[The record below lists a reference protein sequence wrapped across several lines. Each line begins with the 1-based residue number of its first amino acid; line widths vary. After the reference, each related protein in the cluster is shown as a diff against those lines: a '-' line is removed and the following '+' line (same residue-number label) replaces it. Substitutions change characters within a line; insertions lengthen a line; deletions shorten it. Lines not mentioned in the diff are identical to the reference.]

1 MTKRPETIYK
11 YRAFN
16 FLTLDSLCNDTLS
29 FASPDDFNDP
39 LDCKPTLQ
47 CDSSAAELR
56 KLLAEMIR
64 ARESYRAAKSI
75 RVVPMKKERARSYI
89 KKHAES
95 QVEKELSSIA
105 YYATDPDYTEGP
117 ESAELH
123 LLTEAIKNELLR
135 TYIRGVCCFSST
147 YDNPL
152 LWSHYGDQHK
162 GLCVG
167 YSLDREP
174 KLELHKVVYGGERS
188 ISTSVVFRAL
198 IEEDPNAGEELDR
211 SVLLRKAR
219 DWSYEKEW
227 RIVDTQGSQDSPLL
241 LKEITFGLRCPS
253 SVKHSVIS
261 SLSGRD
267 KPAAFYEIR
276 EAMNRYSL
284 RRHLVDVD
292 ELGANFPRTAM
303 SGMEMFDDASKES

>member
-16 FLTLDSLCNDTLS
+16 FFTLDSLCNDTLY
-29 FASPDDFNDP
+29 FASPEDFNDP
-39 LDCKPTLQ
+39 MDCKPTLE

-64 ARESYRAAKSI
+64 ARESYRAARYI
-75 RVVPMKKERARSYI
+75 RTVRLKEELVRHYI

-95 QVEKELSSIA
+95 QVKKELSSIA
-105 YYATDPDYTEGP
+105 YCATDPEYAEGP
-117 ESAELH
+117 EVAELH
-123 LLTEAIKNELLR
+123 LLTEGIRNELLR
-135 TYIRGVCCFSST
+135 AYIRGVCCFSST
-147 YDNPL
+147 YDSPL

-162 GLCVG
+162 GICVG
-167 YSLDREP
+167 YSLDRKP
-174 KLELHKVVYGGERS
+174 KPELHKVVYGGERS
-188 ISTSVVFRAL
+188 IRTSIILRAL
-198 IEEDPNAGEELDR
+198 IDEDESAGKELDR

-219 DWSYEKEW
+219 DWSYEEEW

-241 LKEITFGLRCPS
+241 LKEITFGLRCQS

-261 SLSGRD
+261 SLSRRD
-267 KPAAFYEIR
+267 KPVAFYEIR
-276 EAMNRYSL
+276 EVINRYSL

-292 ELGANFPRTAM
+292 ELGVSFPRTAM
-303 SGMEMFDDASKES
+303 SGTEMFDDASKES